1 MARWQLKVPH
11 YLMVEGTKWEY
22 SEVDR
27 ITGRP
32 KRVQFNVPRYLDP
45 GDPADQTVKVPGF
58 PEEGKLNVTNGGTHE
73 ANDVV
78 FIGDP
83 GPDMIPLDDE
93 AKAISASFSKKW
105 VNPIED
111 LPVNMTYADRLLE
124 NLQSEVAQLQ
134 SQTKPSPAGDLSEL
148 KGLMVEQSKMM
159 TDLLTALGAM
169 AKSQTL
175 RRV

>member
-1 MARWQLKVPH
+1 MA
-11 YLMVEGTKWEY
+11 VEGATLP
-22 SEVDR
+22 DGR
-27 ITGRP
+27 GHQMGILRGRP
-32 KRVQFNVPRYLDP
+32 YHRS
-45 GDPADQTVKVPGF
+45 

-78 FIGDP
+78 FVGDP

-124 NLQSEVAQLQ
+124 SLQSEVAQLQ
-134 SQTKPSPAGDLSEL
+134 SQPKSAPASDLGEL
-148 KGLMVEQSKMM
+148 K
-159 TDLLTALGAM
+159 DL
-169 AKSQTL
+169 
-175 RRV
+175 